1 MFWRVGDGDEG
12 LGGPL
17 RDTSEYS
24 VLGLSSESGE
34 IGQRRRETGGTFRI
48 WRFPKEKEY
57 IVITDPRRSDARV
70 AGRDRCASRPAF
82 ALLFQGG
89 RDAAIGIFCK
99 KKHREGRSY
108 ESRETTHLPCLTPCF
123 LVPTSLENTL
133 LSPRTI
139 WYISGLSVY
148 PCLALTAAMIS
159 SL

>member
-1 MFWRVGDGDEG
+1 MGR
-12 LGGPL
+12 
-17 RDTSEYS
+17 
-24 VLGLSSESGE
+24 
-34 IGQRRRETGGTFRI
+34 
-48 WRFPKEKEY
+48 
-57 IVITDPRRSDARV
+57 AV

-82 ALLFQGG
+82 ALLFQGGLDELSRRRRQG